1 MRPLRRVL
9 IPCLLMLVGF
19 ALLVATPAF
28 AQDVLPSIQLSVGQA
43 STPQEVSQGLQVLV
57 LLTVLTLA
65 PSLLIM
71 ATSFT
76 RMVIVLSL
84 VRQAMGTPTLPPNQV
99 LISLALILSFFV
111 MTPTLTAMNE
121 QALQPYLNGKLSQQV
136 ALERAAKPLQAFML
150 KQTYQKDVALFVEM
164 AKVDPPATPE
174 DVPFYVLLPAFI
186 ISELKTAFQLGFVV
200 FLPFLVIDLVVS
212 SLLVSMG
219 MMFLPPVTISLPF
232 KIILFVLVDGW
243 HLLSQA
249 LVTGFTG

>member
-1 MRPLRRVL
+1 MKQVKLWSL
-9 IPCLLMLVGF
+9 F
-19 ALLVATPAF
+19 ALLIIAVGVAQQAS
-28 AQDVLPSIQLSVGQA
+28 AASLLPSVQLSVGQA
-43 STPQEVSQGLQVLV
+43 TTPQEVSQGLQVLV

-76 RMVIVLSL
+76 RMIIVLSL

-99 LISLALILSFFV
+99 LISLALILTFFV
-111 MTPTLTAMNE
+111 MTPTLTTINND
-121 QALQPYLNGKLSQQV
+121 ALQPYLNGQLSQAV
-136 ALERAAKPLQAFML
+136 ALERAAKPLHSFML
-150 KQTYQKDVALFVEM
+150 KQTYQKDVALFVTM
-164 AKVDPPATPE
+164 AKLEAPATPE
-174 DVPFYVLLPAFI
+174 EVPFYVLLPAFI

-249 LVTGFTG
+249 LVSGFAS

>member
-1 MRPLRRVL
+1 MACGGLAL
-9 IPCLLMLVGF
+9 WLLPQ
-19 ALLVATPAF
+19 AAW

-43 STPQEVSQGLQVLV
+43 SSPQEVSQGLQVLV

-99 LISLALILSFFV
+99 LISLALILTFFV
-111 MTPTLTAMNE
+111 MTPTLTLMNE
-121 QALQPYLNGKLSQQV
+121 QALQPYLNGKMSQQV

-150 KQTYQKDVALFVEM
+150 KQTYQKDVALFVEL
-164 AKVDPPATPE
+164 AKVDAPATPE

-186 ISELKTAFQLGFVV
+186 ISELKTSFQLGFLI

-219 MMFLPPVTISLPF
+219 MMFLPPVTVSLPF

-249 LVTGFTG
+249 LVSGFAS

>member
-1 MRPLRRVL
+1 
-9 IPCLLMLVGF
+9 VGV
-19 ALLVATPAF
+19 ALHLATPAL

>member
-1 MRPLRRVL
+1 
-9 IPCLLMLVGF
+9 
-19 ALLVATPAF
+19 
-28 AQDVLPSIQLSVGQA
+28 
-43 STPQEVSQGLQVLV
+43 
-57 LLTVLTLA
+57 
-65 PSLLIM
+65 
-71 ATSFT
+71 
-76 RMVIVLSL
+76 
-84 VRQAMGTPTLPPNQV
+84 
-99 LISLALILSFFV
+99 

-121 QALQPYLNGKLSQQV
+121 QALQPYLNGKMSQQV

>member
-1 MRPLRRVL
+1 L
-9 IPCLLMLVGF
+9 LVGF

-150 KQTYQKDVALFVEM
+150 KQTYQKDVALFIEM
-164 AKVDPPATPE
+164 AKVDPPAPPE
-174 DVPFYVLLPAFI
+174 ALWCFYPF
-186 ISELKTAFQLGFVV
+186 
-200 FLPFLVIDLVVS
+200 
-212 SLLVSMG
+212 
-219 MMFLPPVTISLPF
+219 
-232 KIILFVLVDGW
+232 W
-243 HLLSQA
+243 
-249 LVTGFTG
+249 